1 MVTLRTVSVMYRHI
15 IPKGNPASDTHKWL
29 ARKAIDELSD
39 NRAWLVQVT
48 QYRRKR
54 STEQNAFLHAVPL
67 KLICEHTGYEIED
80 MKTYLLGQAFGWE
93 EFEIMGERRK
103 RPLKRSSQL
112 NTAEF
117 SFLME
122 FCERWA
128 AQELSLIIP
137 RPNEYLL
144 EEDTK

>member
-1 MVTLRTVSVMYRHI
+1 MYRHV
-15 IPKGNPASDTHKWL
+15 IPKGNLHQQHKSVVIADIMKL
-29 ARKAIDELSD
+29 ED

-67 KLICEHTGYEIED
+67 KIICEHTGHDIED
-80 MKTYLLGQAFGWE
+80 MKTYLLGQAFGWIE
-93 EFEIMGERRK
+93 YDILGERRK
-103 RPLKRSSQL
+103 KPLYRSSEL
-112 NTAEF
+112 NTAQF
-117 SFLME
+117 SFFME

-144 EEDTK
+144 EEDT

>member
-1 MVTLRTVSVMYRHI
+1 MYRHI
-15 IPKGNPASDTHKWL
+15 IPKGIPHPEHKSQVVADIMNL
-29 ARKAIDELSD
+29 PD

-67 KLICEHTGYEIED
+67 KMICDHTGDEIED
-80 MKTYLLGQAFGWE
+80 MKALLMGMCFGFE
-93 EFEIMGERRK
+93 EFEILGQRRK
-103 RPLKRSSQL
+103 KPLKTTSQL

-117 SFLME
+117 SFFME
-122 FCERWA
+122 FCERFA
-128 AQELSLIIP
+128 AMEWGMIIP